1 MPQVYLRKELYEKLV
16 RLGYDVNEI
25 VNKLVQ
31 SFLEKAEKGD
41 RV

>member
-16 RLGYDVNEI
+16 KLGYDVNEI
-25 VNKLVQ
+25 VNSLVQ
-31 SFLEKAEKGD
+31 SFLEKEKGD